1 MRTLTHT
8 TIACITLT
16 IRRLYT
22 FALFIAKFG
31 LTYISMVRVPCSLQ
45 SALSPWTNMIKFCF
59 RTTGLRIS
67 ANLRLA
73 YMKSLFSQPIKKL
86 DEVSSG
92 TVTNTITTSANT
104 IQMSISDKLHSLFMS
119 LALIISAYAVAFRFS
134 WAMTLV
140 TSSTLL
146 FVLVVYSI
154 STPIV
159 LKQMQ
164 RLEKANE
171 KAASIAGE
179 IFSSVRAV
187 FSLGAEPALTKKY
200 FSAVEN
206 AKKNGLGMS
215 LQMGIQL
222 WPIYF
227 SMYAS
232 FALSFWFGLKL
243 FREGH
248 IDNINTVITSE
259 STSVPTCFLG

>member
-1 MRTLTHT
+1 
-8 TIACITLT
+8 
-16 IRRLYT
+16 
-22 FALFIAKFG
+22 
-31 LTYISMVRVPCSLQ
+31 
-45 SALSPWTNMIKFCF
+45 
-59 RTTGLRIS
+59 
-67 ANLRLA
+67 
-73 YMKSLFSQPIKKL
+73 MKSLFSQPIKKL

-134 WAMTLV
+134 WAVTLV

-171 KAASIAGE
+171 KAASVAGE
-179 IFSSVRAV
+179 IFGSVRAV

-200 FSAVEN
+200 FSAVGN
-206 AKKNGLGMS
+206 AKRHGLSMS

-227 SMYAS
+227 SIFCS
-232 FALSFWFGLKL
+232 FSLAFWFGLKL

-248 IDNINTVITSE
+248 IHNIGTVITSE
-259 STSVPTCFLG
+259 STTIRL